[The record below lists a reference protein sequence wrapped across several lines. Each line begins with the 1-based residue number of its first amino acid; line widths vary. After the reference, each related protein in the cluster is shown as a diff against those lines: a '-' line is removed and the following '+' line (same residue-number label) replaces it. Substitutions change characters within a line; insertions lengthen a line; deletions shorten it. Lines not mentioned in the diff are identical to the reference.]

1 MQHFVDYIRQF
12 GRFQRNAQLY
22 LLANALTGISSGII
36 LVLYTLYLSALG
48 YGTNLIGLVLFVAT
62 LGAGVAIFPAGL
74 CIDRSSGKAILIWS
88 TVLISIAGVGQM
100 LFRNPIPL
108 CASVFVVGIGAAFQ
122 FTLNAPFLTTNS
134 TPAERAHLFSLN
146 IVISLV
152 TTVLGELLGGALPLW
167 LRGHAWAMLSLP
179 PALSSV
185 LASQPLARSYQITL
199 LLAGLIAAP
208 GFIPLFLM
216 TDDHPTHARSE
227 QRPLWTVRH
236 LCASIVGTGQA
247 QGTVPVRAARGRRAL
262 SDRGSRDCAL
272 RLSCPYDR
280 VKYDWVKQ
288 ASLKLTSW
296 QDVRIFL
303 LSPLAIMIGVNI
315 LVGFGAGMLLPYFS
329 LFFMQHLGATS
340 ALFGIIDGAANT
352 LNAVGT
358 LLAPWIAM
366 RFGRVATILLP
377 RLLGIPLMLCIGLST
392 FLPLAA
398 ILYPLRQGLT
408 DMPNGILQIFAM
420 EVVPPQHRG
429 LANSSYQSANQI
441 AWAAA
446 TPLGG
451 IIISRLGYT
460 PVFLITAVLYF
471 LALALIWWRFGGKR
485 A

>member
-1 MQHFVDYIRQF
+1 MKSKYNMQLVIDYIRQF

-74 CIDRSSGKAILIWS
+74 CIDRFSGKAILIWS

-100 LFRNPIPL
+100 LFRHPILL

-179 PALSSV
+179 PALSWV

-216 TDDHPTHARSE
+216 TNDHP
-227 QRPLWTVRH
+227 
-236 LCASIVGTGQA
+236 ASIVGTGLA
-247 QGTVPVRAARGRRAL
+247 PVRAARGRRAL
-262 SDRGSRDCAL
+262 SGRGCRDCAL
-272 RLSCPYDR
+272 RLSCPYDW
-280 VKYDWVKQ
+280 VKCDWVKQ

-296 QDVRIFL
+296 QNVRIVL
-303 LSPLAIMIGVNI
+303 LSPLVIMIGVNI

-329 LFFMQHLGATS
+329 LFFVQHLGATS
-340 ALFGIIDGAANT
+340 ALFGIIDGAANA

-358 LLAPWIAM
+358 LSAPWIAM

-377 RLLGIPLMLCIGLST
+377 RLLGIPIMLCIGLST

-408 DMPNGILQIFAM
+408 DMPNGILQIFSM

-446 TPLGG
+446 TPIGG
-451 IIISRLGYT
+451 MIISRLGYT

-485 A
+485 G